1 MTRNEKGL
9 TLIEVLAAVVILS
22 ILVLTFTNLSSFTML
37 SSSKTDKKAG
47 AIQLA
52 ELTMNTLR
60 EKVNTANA
68 NSAIMNISTLPAPSP
83 SVVNGYTITMLET
96 PLTPNPTYTQP
107 DSTNKVSVQ
116 DIFIF
121 HDPDPL
127 IHKDVNRLVTVIVT
141 WAG

>member
-1 MTRNEKGL
+1 MNSNEKGL

-22 ILVLTFTNLSSFTML
+22 IVVLTFTNLSSFTML

-60 EKVNTANA
+60 EKVNTSNANA
-68 NSAIMNISTLPAPSP
+68 AIMNISTLSAPSP
-83 SVVNGYTITMLET
+83 NVVNGYTITMSET
-96 PLTPNPTYTQP
+96 ALTTNPTYTQP
-107 DSTNKVSVQ
+107 VSTNKVSVQ

-127 IHKDVNRLVTVIVT
+127 IHADVQRLVTIIVS
-141 WAG
+141 WVG